1 MAIIR
6 DFPSVKVTIQV
17 DGRDAIEYDDPDG
30 FENDTNRK
38 NARWRTYSY
47 VESKDDAFFS
57 VRYQVDNSHRWES
70 PDHAFALT
78 LYVDGKRMDGVVC
91 EARHFLNSNPFYV
104 WENTIEGSRQ
114 RSTAS
119 GYDRLNKFKFS
130 KVTTRM
136 PGPRPMRQAS
146 LTDFI
151 SVDDA
156 ANDRVK
162 TDTAKAKLLGVIEV
176 FIYPMVITG
185 PTRYTNSSH
194 RHDVQDDNFE
204 IAEKALKGR
213 AVSHGTSFADGGI
226 VSQKPTV
233 TAEYLND
240 RNPIAAFSFKYR
252 SRDAL
257 HKELIIPRPPSPEPI
272 AGLSEAEIRRLAVER
287 LDDINVSILD
297 SSIKQQNT
305 DRAQNRR
312 RSPTIKR
319 ESRRPIIKR
328 EYAEILDLTEESAK
342 REWKKIKIEGNRVA
356 IDLTDD

>member
-130 KVTTRM
+130 KVTT
-136 PGPRPMRQAS
+136 
-146 LTDFI
+146 L
-151 SVDDA
+151 DDA

-287 LDDINVSILD
+287 LDDIN
-297 SSIKQQNT
+297 
-305 DRAQNRR
+305 NRR

>member
-6 DFPSVKVTIQV
+6 DFPGVKVTVQI

-30 FENDTNRK
+30 FETDTNRK
-38 NARWRTYSY
+38 NARWRTFRY

-57 VRYQVDNSHRWES
+57 IRYQIDNSHRWES

-78 LYVDGKRMDGVVC
+78 LYVDGKRADGIVC
-91 EARHFLNSNPFYV
+91 EARRFLNFNPNYV
-104 WENTIEGSRQ
+104 SESAIEGSRQ
-114 RSTAS
+114 KSTTS
-119 GYDRLNKFKFS
+119 DYDRLKKFKFS
-130 KVTTRM
+130 KVTTCM
-136 PGPRPMRQAS
+136 LQPRPMRPAPLAES
-146 LTDFI
+146 I

-162 TDTAKAKLLGVIEV
+162 ADTAKAKLLGVIEV
-176 FIYPMVITG
+176 FIYPMIITG
-185 PTRYTNSSH
+185 PSRYTNSSH
-194 RHDVQDDNFE
+194 CHDAQDGNFE

-233 TAEYLND
+233 TAEYLNNH
-240 RNPIAAFSFKYR
+240 NPIAAFSFKYR

-257 HKELIIPRPPSPEPI
+257 HKELVIPRSPSPEPI

-287 LDDINVSILD
+287 LDDINVSIPD
-297 SSIKQQNT
+297 SFTKQCNA
-305 DRAQNRR
+305 DLIQNRHG
-312 RSPTIKR
+312 SPSVKR

-328 EYAEILDLTEESAK
+328 EYAEILDLTEEPAK